1 MHNPNLCLV
10 CADANTTS
18 IAGIYKFEANDGKGG
33 RQNLMARFS
42 FTYVRNE
49 AGDWKIAEHHSS
61 ALPTVGDLKN
71 GKSIKSPLAAKDLQ
85 HFDMVDF
92 P

>member
-1 MHNPNLCLV
+1 
-10 CADANTTS
+10 
-18 IAGIYKFEANDGKGG
+18 
-33 RQNLMARFS
+33 MARFS
-42 FTYVRNE
+42 FTYIRNE